1 MRFYYV
7 LFLVNKVDD
16 VYYYMADSF
25 NWYSIEIYIGK
36 KIQDLHPLIPSVAQT
51 EANQRPL
58 YRNHMQLRIDLQDP
72 HLKIHA

>member
-16 VYYYMADSF
+16 VYYYMADSL

-36 KIQDLHPLIPSVAQT
+36 NTQDSFPYPFGSISR
-51 EANQRPL
+51 ANQRPL

-72 HLKIHA
+72 HLKIHP